1 MFSTIKD
8 FVNDKKF
15 SMTVF
20 DNCININNYK
30 DILTLEEDRISI
42 SSSYKIISIKG
53 KHLTITK
60 LLDNEILIIG
70 DFKEVY
76 FNEI

>member
-1 MFSTIKD
+1 MFSNIKN

-15 SMTVF
+15 SITIF
-20 DNCININNYK
+20 DDCININNYK
-30 DILTLEEDRISI
+30 DILTLEETLISI

-53 KHLTITK
+53 KNLTITK